1 MGLSSHLEGVTN
13 GMFLAILGLIWHKL
27 ELSEK
32 WLKIT
37 FWLSIYGTFANWF
50 GILFAGVFNAG
61 KLLNVAAKGQEGSP
75 AEEVIVNFLL
85 FSLSTAMI
93 IICITVMIGLRR
105 NMKKED
111 SSN

>member
-1 MGLSSHLEGVTN
+1 
-13 GMFLAILGLIWHKL
+13 
-27 ELSEK
+27 
-32 WLKIT
+32 
-37 FWLSIYGTFANWF
+37 
-50 GILFAGVFNAG
+50 
-61 KLLNVAAKGQEGSP
+61 VAAKGQEGSP